1 MSETP
6 KTPATPETP
15 EQPTASISQE
25 ISDPARPEKAIR
37 DPDEKPLTK
46 PRSIAK
52 SAGIVS
58 AFVMLSR
65 IFGLVRETVFAAF
78 FGAGFLRDA
87 FIVAFRIPNLLR
99 DLFAEGALSVAF
111 VKVFTDYQVNVSE
124 KEAWRLAAL
133 VFNALAVILS
143 GIVVLGMIFSPYL
156 VFLIAPQF
164 SPEKAELA
172 TWLTRIMFAFILF
185 VSLSA
190 VAMGVLNTKG
200 NFAIPASASTAF
212 NIVSIAAGIGL
223 AYLFSGGDWQTGTP
237 GNPIPPM
244 SGQWAITGMAFGT
257 LFGGLAQF
265 AIQLP
270 SLYKVGFRFKPI
282 LSFTDKGLRRVMRLV
297 GPSVIATSAVQVKV
311 LVDSIIVSGVD
322 GGMSWLGYS
331 FRLMQFPI
339 GVFGVAI
346 GVAALPTL
354 ARLGSEQNI
363 EKFRSTLANS
373 IGLVFLLTIPSACGL
388 IVLGEP
394 IIRLIYERGV
404 FTAIDT
410 NMVALSLAAYS
421 LGLAGYAAIKVLS
434 PSFFALEDAK
444 TPMYVSVASIVVHI
458 FLSYTLFR
466 YFSTV
471 WVSELR
477 PNGLGHV
484 GVSLAT
490 SVVATINFFALI
502 ILMRRKI
509 KRIQARKIITSFTKI
524 ALASAV
530 MSVVCW
536 FSYQYLDSYFAEK
549 RLVFKFVETFVP
561 IALGGIV
568 FLLCAKLLGVSEL
581 NQLIGI
587 FKQGL
592 GRKTAEAPPQ

>member
-1 MSETP
+1 MNEPEKIPPTAEEP
-6 KTPATPETP
+6 EELANPATTEEVVESQHQTTP
-15 EQPTASISQE
+15 
-25 ISDPARPEKAIR
+25 
-37 DPDEKPLTK
+37 TK
-46 PRSIAK
+46 QRSVAK

-65 IFGLVRETVFAAF
+65 VFGLVRETVFAAF

-133 VFNALAVILS
+133 VFNTLAVVLS
-143 GIVVLGMIFSPYL
+143 GIVVLGMIFSPWL
-156 VFLIAPQF
+156 VYFIAPDF

-172 TWLTRIMFAFILF
+172 TWLTQVMFAFILF

-212 NIVSIAAGIGL
+212 NIVSIVSGVIL
-223 AYLFSGGDWQTGTP
+223 AYWLSGGSWETGKP
-237 GNPIPPM
+237 GDPIPPM
-244 SGQWAITGMAFGT
+244 SGQWAITGMAIGT
-257 LFGGLAQF
+257 LLGGLAQF

-270 SLYKVGFRFKPI
+270 SLYKVGFRFKPLI
-282 LSFTDKGLRRVMRLV
+282 SFTDKGVRRVMRLV
-297 GPSVIATSAVQVKV
+297 GPAVIATSAVQIKV
-311 LVDSIIVSGVD
+311 LVDSIIVSGVE
-322 GGMSWLGYS
+322 GGMSWLGYA

-354 ARLGSEQNI
+354 ARLGSENKI
-363 EKFRSTLANS
+363 EKFRATLANS

-394 IIRLIYERGV
+394 IIRLIYERGA
-404 FTAIDT
+404 FSALDT
-410 NMVALSLAAYS
+410 NMSALALAAYS

-444 TPMYVSVASIVVHI
+444 TPMYVSVASIVVHV
-458 FLSYTLFR
+458 FLSYTLFK
-466 YFSTV
+466 YFSTLG
-471 WVSELR
+471 VSELR
-477 PNGLGHV
+477 PNGYGHV
-484 GVSLAT
+484 GVALAT
-490 SVVATINFFALI
+490 STVATVNFFALI

-509 KRIQARKIITSFTKI
+509 ERIQARKIITSFVKI
-524 ALASAV
+524 AISAAIMSAV
-530 MSVVCW
+530 CY
-536 FSYQYLDSYFAEK
+536 FSYQYLTNYFDEK
-549 RLVFKFVETFVP
+549 RFVIKLIETFIP
-561 IALGGIV
+561 IGIGGII
-568 FLLCAKLLGVSEL
+568 FLICAKLLGVSEL
-581 NQLIGI
+581 NQLIDI
-587 FKQGL
+587 FKKKFKKG
-592 GRKTAEAPPQ
+592 